1 MKEDRHAC
9 VSITP
14 RWEFNVH
21 EIAQSSFRQ
30 ADHLFNCISNQN
42 QKTSIQEVNLL
53 TQDTVNGFRK
63 LLTLLDGS
71 MQPDCKR
78 IRKGPLPNSHDINPV
93 QFMDS
98 PVSIAQSSRESHI
111 VRQLMPL
118 KSIPVTRPLIP
129 SNGYNLLRENRKSS
143 LHYSYSDTNLVGSA
157 NLIRGLNHSSQ
168 QLDLSLISSDG
179 NYVDQNII
187 HNTSSEILASKDES
201 SSMFYSNGK
210 CVIMSEG
217 TSTKSIASTGGCHC
231 SKRRKMRI
239 KKTIRVPAVS
249 DKLADIPPD
258 DYSWRKY
265 GQKPIKGSP
274 HPRSY
279 YKCSGTK
286 GCSARKHV
294 ERCLEDPTMLVVTYE
309 GEHNHFR
316 MSFQSTNTMAHVQ
329 L

>member
-1 MKEDRHAC
+1 MKEDRHVC

-30 ADHLFNCISNQN
+30 ADHLFNCISNLN

-93 QFMDS
+93 QFMDC
-98 PVSIAQSSRESHI
+98 PVSIAQSSQYNSNESHI

-118 KSIPVTRPLIP
+118 KSIPATRPLIP
-129 SNGYNLLRENRKSS
+129 NNGYNLHRENQK
-143 LHYSYSDTNLVGSA
+143 
-157 NLIRGLNHSSQ
+157 LIMGLNQSSQ

-179 NYVDQNII
+179 SYVDQKMI
-187 HNTSSEILASKDES
+187 HYTSSEILASKDES

-210 CVIMSEG
+210 CVIKSEE
-217 TSTKSIASTGGCHC
+217 TSTKSIATTGGCHC
-231 SKRRKMRI
+231 SKRRKQRI

-274 HPRSY
+274 YPRSY
-279 YKCSGTK
+279 YRCSGTK
-286 GCSARKHV
+286 GCPARKHV

-316 MSFQSTNTMAHVQ
+316 ISFQSTNTTAHVQ
-329 L
+329 Q